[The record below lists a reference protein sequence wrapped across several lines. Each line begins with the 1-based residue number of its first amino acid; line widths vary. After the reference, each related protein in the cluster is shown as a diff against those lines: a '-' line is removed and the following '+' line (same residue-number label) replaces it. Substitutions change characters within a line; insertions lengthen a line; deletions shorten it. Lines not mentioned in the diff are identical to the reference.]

1 MHKVDE
7 VIERLRVCANG
18 LGSFKDERGDF
29 GLCDTAADLLA
40 VFKEALEP
48 FAKVAYDIITNRGDD
63 EVIDDTLA
71 ADRLTWGDLRRAR
84 NALNGEKN
92 G

>member
-1 MHKVDE
+1 MESEYLMED
-7 VIERLRVCANG
+7 
-18 LGSFKDERGDF
+18 
-29 GLCDTAADLLA
+29 AADLLA
-40 VFKEALEP
+40 SMKEALEP

-71 ADRLTWGDLRRAR
+71 ADRLTWGHLRRAR